1 LKIIQVEHGA
11 LAKLVSV
18 FLEIPKGFAIPAGTV
33 LLLSSASHMAAVGTA
48 EYATDFVR
56 ANIRIRETLTGGA
69 KVLHGIPFLIDG
81 TGNIP
86 AIRTMA
92 EINQWVN
99 SISGVNNDI
108 TATRALWASQIRT
121 SDTCTNSTH
130 TLRLP
135 LSLHKLEMGTF
146 TSGGFSNLMAAAPLN
161 EEDEHEL
168 ILSLIGDQRSLRH
181 GALSWARRGSLHR
194 G

>member
-1 LKIIQVEHGA
+1 MKIIQVEHGA
-11 LAKLVSV
+11 LAELVSV
-18 FLEIPKGFAIPAGTV
+18 FLEITKGFAIPAGSV
-33 LLLSSASHMAAVGTA
+33 LLLSSASHMVAVGTA

-69 KVLHGIPFLIDG
+69 RVLHGNRFLIGG

-92 EINQWVN
+92 EINHCVT

-121 SDTCTNSTH
+121 SNTSTDSTH
-130 TLRLP
+130 TIRLP

-146 TSGGFSNLMAAAPLN
+146 TSGEFSNLTAAAPSMKRTSTN
-161 EEDEHEL
+161 SFSVSSG
-168 ILSLIGDQRSLRH
+168 I
-181 GALSWARRGSLHR
+181 
-194 G
+194 